1 MSKRMHDQNRRG
13 CRTAASAFFL
23 AEMRGSP
30 SFFRVCEKNMKKSKK
45 PLEFFKSIRY
55 TEKAVT

>member
-1 MSKRMHDQNRRG
+1 MIKTG
-13 CRTAASAFFL
+13 GAADKLQPLLSFW

-30 SFFRVCEKNMKKSKK
+30 LFFRVCEKNMKKSNK
-45 PLEFFKSIRY
+45 PLEISRTIRY

>member
-1 MSKRMHDQNRRG
+1 MIKTG
-13 CRTAASAFFL
+13 GAADKLQPLLSFW

-30 SFFRVCEKNMKKSKK
+30 LFFRVCEKNIKKSKK